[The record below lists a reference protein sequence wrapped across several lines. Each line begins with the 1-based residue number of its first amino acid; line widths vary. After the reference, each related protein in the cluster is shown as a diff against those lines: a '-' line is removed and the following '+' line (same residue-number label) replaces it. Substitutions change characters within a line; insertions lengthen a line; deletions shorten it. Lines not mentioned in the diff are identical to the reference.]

1 MELCQF
7 IFLTVSQFLLPLRV
21 SENWWENTFALPFSY
36 FMKSL
41 SLLSILVLLPFVFH
55 LKRSNSFEVL
65 LFFPIRFIL
74 LMEKFLDSKYT
85 KAEFDFDVQ
94 IFWIWLT
101 FWNGNG
107 KGQAITSFLWILTE
121 FPCLP
126 SSFQYGGDRRTTSC
140 SNVSQSSD
148 SMMRISPTNNLR
160 QRYRTLCWNT
170 TGYLCVKQMPS
181 TTFFI

>member
-7 IFLTVSQFLLPLRV
+7 
-21 SENWWENTFALPFSY
+21 FSY
-36 FMKSL
+36 CLSISSTTENKWKLVRKYICPSIHFMKSL

-65 LFFPIRFIL
+65 FFPIGFIL
-74 LMEKFLDSKYT
+74 LMEEFLDSEYT
-85 KAEFDFDVQ
+85 NAEFDFDVQ

-121 FPCLP
+121 YPCSP
-126 SSFQYGGDRRTTSC
+126 SFQYGGERRTSC
-140 SNVSQSSD
+140 SKVSKSSD
-148 SMMRISPTNNLR
+148 SMMKISPTNNLR

-181 TTFFI
+181 KTFFI